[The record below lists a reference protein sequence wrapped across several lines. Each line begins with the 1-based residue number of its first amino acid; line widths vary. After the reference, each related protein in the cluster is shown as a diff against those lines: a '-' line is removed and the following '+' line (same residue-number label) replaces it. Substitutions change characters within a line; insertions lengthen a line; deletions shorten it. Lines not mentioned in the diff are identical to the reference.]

1 MKIIVWVVSP
11 IVPGEPLMLTLFV
24 NWVTGMCLP
33 ELQKSLLVMSMS
45 GISITREIA
54 KMVMRT
60 EMGYLAN
67 VCSNCGICPY
77 ANRKP
82 RSAFNWV
89 MRWHRSWCPA
99 WTAHSKVYG
108 MKSLSG

>member
-54 KMVMRT
+54 KTVMRIGKIKCRIP
-60 EMGYLAN
+60 EL
-67 VCSNCGICPY
+67 
-77 ANRKP
+77 
-82 RSAFNWV
+82 F
-89 MRWHRSWCPA
+89 RWA
-99 WTAHSKVYG
+99 I
-108 MKSLSG
+108 MQI

>member
-11 IVPGEPLMLTLFV
+11 IVPGEPLMLTLFA

-54 KMVMRT
+54 KTVMRI
-60 EMGYLAN
+60 G
-67 VCSNCGICPY
+67 SF
-77 ANRKP
+77 R
-82 RSAFNWV
+82 
-89 MRWHRSWCPA
+89 
-99 WTAHSKVYG
+99 
-108 MKSLSG
+108 